1 MNLPSPAFNF
11 LDNEARALLTRLA
24 RVRPFAVQIPAVP
37 AAAVSLAAQS
47 AIEDF
52 LIQGR
57 RKLHRMVHEYLN
69 RLNQPAG
76 RRGLPEEAYRRFTFL
91 RLRFHAILSQFDIF
105 ADALSQRSEHDT
117 GVWLGGLD
125 SVAADALSLPGGY
138 YQAPPVICYLKRGI
152 GAVIRRARTRMPG
165 GDKTPVAII
174 QIPWERM
181 IGSGLAS
188 SLVHEVGHQGAEL
201 LNLLQSLRPVLQ
213 KPQQV
218 KGPWQMAWRIWERWL
233 SEIVADFWSVAR
245 VGIGSTM
252 GLIGVVSLPRVF
264 VFRLDPEDPHP
275 APWIRVKLSC
285 AMGQALYP
293 HPQWERLAGL
303 WESFYPLA
311 GPDREKQNLFAMLE
325 NTIPALVAILAQH
338 RPPAL
343 RGKALKEVL
352 ASADLQPAR
361 LAALDQAWRRS
372 PELMQAA
379 APTLVFAVIGQAKA
393 DGKITPEEESRLLDS
408 MLRYWALRDT
418 LNASAVCTALRQ
430 PRMAVSAT

>member
-1 MNLPSPAFNF
+1 MNLPSSAFSF

-47 AIEDF
+47 AIEEF
-52 LIQGR
+52 LGNGR
-57 RKLHRMVHEYLN
+57 RKLRQMVHDYLN
-69 RLNQPAG
+69 WLHKSAKG
-76 RRGLPEEAYRRFTFL
+76 RAVPEEAYRRFTFL
-91 RLRFHAILSQFDIF
+91 RLRFHAVLSQFDIF

-125 SVAADALSLPGGY
+125 SVAADALSLPGDY

-165 GDKTPVAII
+165 GDRTPVAII

-181 IGSGLAS
+181 IGSGIAS

-201 LNLLQSLRPVLQ
+201 LNLTQSLRPFLQ
-213 KPQQV
+213 GFQKV

-233 SEIVADFWSVAR
+233 SEILADFWSAAR
-245 VGIGSTM
+245 VGIGSTL

-264 VFRLDPEDPHP
+264 VFRLDLEDPHP

-285 AMGQALYP
+285 AIGQTLYP
-293 HPQWERLAGL
+293 HPQWQRLAAL
-303 WESFYPLA
+303 WESFYPRA
-311 GPDREKQNLFAMLE
+311 GLDRERQNLFAMLE
-325 NTIPALVAILAQH
+325 STIPALVALLTQH

-343 RGKALKEVL
+343 KGKSLKEVMVT
-352 ASADLQPAR
+352 ADRQPSR
-361 LAALDQAWRRS
+361 LVALHQAWRRS
-372 PELMQAA
+372 PELMRAE

-418 LNASAVCTALRQ
+418 LNTSAVCTALRRPQ
-430 PRMAVSAT
+430 MAVPAA